1 MKKYFNFLISN
12 NKKVNSSTLYTAML
26 TFVNL
31 CVALY
36 IENTK
41 QELTWITILIIV
53 LLSVF
58 ISFFVSSLI
67 VFCLSENKYRKVFGK
82 CSVVIK
88 YGNLMDN
95 EENVINIIPIDDDY
109 TDRVDG
115 DKIAFSSLHGQFLTY
130 LGDENR
136 KLFKRKKSS
145 PNLGTLINDPKG
157 HLSKFYI
164 FPLWKL
170 EGNKVILDKAD
181 YCKRVYT
188 LLDEIDGISN
198 KILVRMPLIGDGNA
212 RVVGLSESMQKL
224 EMILFLIKLYDFK
237 KETKIEIILY
247 EKDKKI
253 DLSLL
258 S

>member
-1 MKKYFNFLISN
+1 MKKYFNFLINN
-12 NKKVNSSTLYTAML
+12 NKRVYSSLLYTIIL

-41 QELTWITILIIV
+41 QELMWINILVIV
-53 LLSVF
+53 LLSVI
-58 ISFFVSSLI
+58 ISFFASSLI
-67 VFCLSENKYRKVFGK
+67 VFCFSERKYHKEFGK

-88 YGNLMDN
+88 YGNLMDK

-109 TDRVDG
+109 TDEVDG
-115 DKIAFSSLHGQFLTY
+115 DKIAFSSLHGQLLTY
-130 LGDENR
+130 LGNKHR
-136 KLFKRKKSS
+136 SLFKRKEDSS
-145 PNLGTLINDPKG
+145 KLGKLINDPNG
-157 HLSKFYI
+157 GSFKFYI

-181 YCKRVYT
+181 YCKRIYT

-198 KILVRMPLIGDGNA
+198 KILIRIPLIGDGNA
-212 RVVGLSESMQKL
+212 RIIDLPESIQKL

-247 EKDKKI
+247 DEGKKI

-258 S
+258 A